1 VKRERITPRRDW
13 QAQLEGV
20 GFHFH
25 SLGGAYWD
33 ESACYRFSAQEIDM
47 LEEAT
52 AELHEMSLAAVQSI
66 IDRSLFERVAIE
78 PWLAEHVIASW
89 RAEAPS
95 VYGRFD
101 LRYNGIDSPKLL
113 EYNADTPTSLI
124 EAAVAQWN
132 WLQALKPRA
141 DQFNSLHEKLIARWQ
156 TIRTALPGVQPVV
169 HFACLKDNEEDV
181 GNVEYLR
188 DTALQAGIE
197 ARHIYIEDIGW
208 SEDSDGFVDL
218 ESQPIRT
225 LFKLYPWE
233 WMMNDAFG
241 RNVPRAQLA
250 VIEPPWKLLLSC
262 KAILAILW
270 ELYPDHPN
278 LLPAY
283 FDAEGLGAKYVRKP
297 FYSREGANVEI
308 HGPRGVFAQP
318 GTYGAEGYIYQAYA
332 ELPDFEGNYPVI
344 GSWIVGDEPAGMGI
358 REDVNPV
365 TRNTS
370 RFVPHYFD

>member
-1 VKRERITPRRDW
+1 VQREKIAPRKDW
-13 QAQLEGV
+13 QAQLETV

-25 SLGGAYWD
+25 SLDGSYWD
-33 ESACYRFSAQEIDM
+33 ESACYRFSAAEIDM
-47 LEEAT
+47 IEEAT
-52 AELHEMSLAAVQSI
+52 IELHEMSLAAVKHM
-66 IDRSLFERVAIE
+66 IDGRLYDRLAIE
-78 PWLAEHVIASW
+78 PWLAEYIAESW
-89 RAEAPS
+89 QAKAPS
-95 VYGRFD
+95 LYGRFD
-101 LRYNGIDSPKLL
+101 LRYDGMNSPKLL

-132 WLQALKPRA
+132 WLQSVKPKA
-141 DQFNSLHEKLIARWQ
+141 DQFNSLHEKLIARWGA
-156 TIRTALPGVQPVV
+156 IRPALPGVSPVM
-169 HFACLKDNEEDV
+169 HFTCVKETDEDF
-181 GNVEYLR
+181 GNLEYLR
-188 DTALQAGIE
+188 DTAIQAGLD

-208 SEDSDGFVDL
+208 SGEQNAFVDL
-218 ESQPIRT
+218 DGTPVRA

-233 WMMNDAFG
+233 WMMRDEFG
-241 RNVPRAQLA
+241 RNVPRARVT

-262 KAILAILW
+262 KAMLAVLW

-283 FDAEGLGAKYVRKP
+283 VEPGRLGEKFVRKP

-318 GTYGAEGYIYQAYA
+318 GTYGAEGYVYQAFA
-332 ELPDFEGNYPVI
+332 SLPDFDGNYPVI
-344 GSWIVGDEPAGMGI
+344 GSWIIGDEPAGMGI
-358 REDVNPV
+358 REDVTPV